1 MFLWPDAGGPPAAPK
16 GGLLTETDRTLKEF
30 AHATTE
36 PLSRAQLLLVGRF
49 PGQSHQEPGPIRSL
63 LAPLAFLFGLA
74 QTEQRKVDFVACYW
88 SNPISNDLLISHGVA
103 MSDGMVAAI
112 LDARTIKTVTA
123 RDTHLL
129 KKIPERIIASLAFTF
144 VSEGIRFVRCI
155 EHLQICSPSLTH
167 EPVPGPIGK
176 RQLDAVKYLHMF
188 R

>member
-1 MFLWPDAGGPPAAPK
+1 
-16 GGLLTETDRTLKEF
+16 
-30 AHATTE
+30 
-36 PLSRAQLLLVGRF
+36 
-49 PGQSHQEPGPIRSL
+49 
-63 LAPLAFLFGLA
+63 
-74 QTEQRKVDFVACYW
+74 
-88 SNPISNDLLISHGVA
+88 
-103 MSDGMVAAI
+103 MVAAI

-167 EPVPGPIGK
+167 EPVPGAIGK